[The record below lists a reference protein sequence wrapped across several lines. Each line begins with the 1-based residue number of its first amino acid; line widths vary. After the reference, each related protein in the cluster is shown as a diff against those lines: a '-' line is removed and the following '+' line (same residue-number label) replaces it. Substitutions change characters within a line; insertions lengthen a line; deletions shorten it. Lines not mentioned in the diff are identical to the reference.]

1 MADESRLASL
11 VADLSRALRD
21 RGWCCVT
28 AESCTGGGVAQALTD
43 LPGSSDWFERGF
55 VTYSNESKQEML
67 GMSAETIARFGA
79 VSEETAREMAEGALR
94 HGRGQVAVAVT
105 GVAGP
110 SGGSADKPVG
120 TVVFAW
126 AVRDDGTTTRVRRF
140 DGDRGDVRNASV
152 VQALEGLLARLRER

>member
-11 VADLSRALRD
+11 VADLARALRD
-21 RGWCCVT
+21 RGWRCVT
-28 AESCTGGGVAQALTD
+28 AESCTGGGVARALTE
-43 LPGSSDWFERGF
+43 LPGSSEWFERGF

-67 GMSAETIARFGA
+67 GVPAETIRRFGA

-94 HGRGQVAVAVT
+94 LGRGQVAVAVT

-110 SGGSADKPVG
+110 SGGSPDKPVG

-126 AVRDDGTTTRVRRF
+126 AVRDGGTTTGAYRF
-140 DGDRGDVRNASV
+140 DGDRGDIRGASV
-152 VQALEGLLARLRER
+152 EQAVEGLLARLRER